1 MTSPFVR
8 RQRLATELRTLREQH
23 GITADELSKL
33 IFRSRTTISKLE
45 NAHCRPD
52 LGDISNIL
60 TALHA
65 TREKTEKIF
74 EIARQAAQRGW
85 WDAYG
90 DAMGDRQR
98 MYANIESGSATIR
111 GYNQFVIPGLLQTPE
126 FIRALVTLDE
136 ADGPLDY
143 DPERML
149 DGRRMRQVT
158 ALRPDGPY
166 YDIVMDEFVVRRM
179 AVPQD
184 VMSDQL
190 RHLVSTVSGNPRITI
205 RVLPVNARIRGGF
218 SARSSFTIY
227 TFSDPEDPVI
237 ALADTVKADVVHTDP
252 ADVKRYVEMYERIRD
267 ASLSAVSSLTLL
279 EDVAVELANL
289 AGS

>member
-8 RQRLATELRTLREQH
+8 RQRLATELRTLREQR
-23 GITADELSKL
+23 GITADELSKA

-45 NAHCRPD
+45 NARTRPD
-52 LGDISNIL
+52 LGDVSNIL
-60 TALHA
+60 DALGVPE
-65 TREKTEKIF
+65 EKTEKIF
-74 EIARQAAQRGW
+74 KIARQAAQRGW
-85 WDAYG
+85 WDTYG
-90 DAMGDRQR
+90 DAMGDRQCV
-98 MYANIESGSATIR
+98 YANIESGAATIR

-126 FIRALVTLDE
+126 FIRALITLDE

-149 DGRRMRQVT
+149 DGRRMRQAA
-158 ALRPDGPY
+158 ALRSDGPCY
-166 YDIVMDEFVVRRM
+166 NIVMDEFVVRRM
-179 AVPQD
+179 AVPSD
-184 VMSDQL
+184 IMRDQL
-190 RHLVSTVSGNPRITI
+190 RYLVSIVSANPRITI
-205 RVLPVNARIRGGF
+205 RVLPVNARIKGGF

-227 TFSDPEDPVI
+227 TFPDPEDPVI

-252 ADVKRYVEMYERIRD
+252 VDVKRYVEMYERIRD

-279 EDVAVELANL
+279 ENVADELVGL